1 MKKIIRKILKEDR
14 KQMFLDKI
22 VKVIKNDYPLF
33 KNMKDY
39 GFAEQLSDDEYRYIM
54 NKIFGE
60 PVKRSGYDLFNKNGL
75 KIYEEDSKGRW
86 YKTDYIYDFNQKT
99 FESITMDKHGLYER
113 IMYDVNGNVLYEES
127 YDGWWIKF
135 EYDENGNKIYEGTSE
150 GFWDK
155 WEYDER
161 GNVIYYENF
170 EGDWKKS
177 KFDDNGNLL
186 YEENSEG
193 WWVKREYDE
202 NGRIIYYEDSTGLKT
217 DNR

>member
-1 MKKIIRKILKEDR
+1 MKNIIRKILKEDR
-14 KQMFLDKI
+14 RQMFLDKI
-22 VKVIKNDYPLF
+22 VHVMKNDFPFF
-33 KNMKDY
+33 KNMTDY
-39 GFAEQLSDDEYRYIM
+39 GFNDTLSDDEYRYIFK
-54 NKIFGE
+54 KIFGE
-60 PVKRSGYDLFNKNGL
+60 TARRRGNKLFNKNNDELYFEKSDGFW
-75 KIYEEDSKGRW
+75 E
-86 YKTDYIYDFNQKT
+86 KTEYD
-99 FESITMDKHGLYER
+99 D
-113 IMYDVNGNVLYEES
+113 NGNEIYH
-127 YDGWWIKF
+127 
-135 EYDENGNKIYEGTSE
+135 ENYN
-150 GFWDK
+150 GFWEK